1 MLTPSCA
8 SLALQ
13 DRGLGEYGALPI
25 GEAYD
30 VDADADDLDQ
40 EGQGRDGLH
49 CLNLLGLNSCLSINT
64 PPGIPF
70 GDRSIVSQLCGVYLR
85 NVDPVIKILHR
96 PSLSKWLMDGKTY
109 LGYPED
115 HSSVQALKSAVC
127 YAAAN
132 TLSEAQCQAMC
143 HTSKSTIVSTY
154 RRRCEVALERADL
167 LSTRCRIILQSF
179 VLYLVSLSKL
189 LRMIFASRY
198 PLTNFFPLC
207 TGRQAIRRER
217 HRSLDIGGVS
227 GENHLGHGS
236 EPGTE

>member
-1 MLTPSCA
+1 MVAESVLTPSCA

-13 DRGLGEYGALPI
+13 NRGLGEYGALPI
-25 GEAYD
+25 GGAYD
-30 VDADADDLDQ
+30 GDADTDDLDQ

-49 CLNLLGLNSCLSINT
+49 CLNLLGLNSCLGINT
-64 PPGIPF
+64 PSNPVLPF
-70 GDRSIVSQLCGVYLR
+70 GDRSIMSQVCCVYLR

-96 PSLSKWLMDGKTY
+96 PSLSKWLMDGQKY

-115 HSSVQALKSAVC
+115 HSSVQALEAAVC

-154 RRRCEVALERADL
+154 RRQCEVALERAGL

-179 VLYLVSLSKL
+179 VLYLVSCSKL
-189 LRMIFASRY
+189 LRIIFASRHLLTTFP
-198 PLTNFFPLC
+198 PLDSSVGDQKREAPRF
-207 TGRQAIRRER
+207 GHWWRRR
-217 HRSLDIGGVS
+217 
-227 GENHLGHGS
+227 
-236 EPGTE
+236 